1 MCLSADRPRRSSFRE
16 VRHEAQGRDCRRSR
30 SDRLGVF
37 NRSTDSHRHDLQHRA
52 ATSRAG
58 CSESPHPERLRVERV
73 RVAAAYVRGRCSSIA
88 STRCATYRTPT
99 IPSFADP
106 GPMLSNR
113 IAEWLA
119 AARKTIQGDR
129 RSRKAPRQ
137 LFRCWKR
144 PSAGELRGDFGGGW
158 RLSIPPSPSLSIR
171 FTIIDEGSA
180 RPKVA
185 YERSLSRRVPV
196 SRATPEAL
204 VSGYGR
210 ALADILTQLA
220 ADLSN
225 STLQ

>member
-1 MCLSADRPRRSSFRE
+1 MRPKDVIAVGLALIVSACSIGRPIPTATTYSIEPSP
-16 VRHEAQGRDCRRSR
+16 
-30 SDRLGVF
+30 
-37 NRSTDSHRHDLQHRA
+37 A
-52 ATSRAG
+52 AMAIPK
-58 CSESPHPERLRVERV
+58 SPHPERLRVERV
-73 RVAAAYVRGRCSSIA
+73 RVAAAYDRAALVYRLDAVRYISDPYH
-88 STRCATYRTPT
+88 T
-99 IPSFADP
+99 FLADP

-119 AARKTIQGDR
+119 AAGLF
-129 RSRKAPRQ
+129 KAVDAPGG
-137 LFRCWKR
+137 
-144 PSAGELRGDFGGGW
+144 SAPAPWVLETTVTELYGDFENDN
-158 RLSIPPSPSLSIR
+158 PAAVMSIR

-185 YERSLSRRVPV
+185 YESSLSRRVPV

-225 STLQ
+225 SASL